1 VSLVISK
8 GRLIDPANSVDKVQ
22 DIFIHDGFI
31 VALGKAPGWFE
42 EQERLDVKG
51 CIVCPGL
58 IDLRARLRE
67 PGLEHKATMAS
78 ETLAA
83 ARAGI
88 TTLCVPPDTNPV
100 VDTPAMVQMIQQRAW
115 QLGKT
120 FVHPMGALTTGLKGE
135 TLSDMGSLADA
146 GCVGVSNGVQSIE
159 STLIMRRAMQ
169 YAATFELTVFL
180 YPHDPW
186 LRGNGVVHEGAVST
200 RLGLP
205 AVPLAAEVVGVAR
218 DLALVETTGARSHFC
233 NLSSARAVE
242 MIADARERGLPV
254 TADVAAHYLHLTD
267 QDVEGFDTNYHVQ
280 PPLRSDSDRDAL
292 RHAIANGTV
301 QAICSDHQPHETE
314 AKLTPFSESEP
325 GISALETLLPL
336 TLDLVNEGHINLV
349 TAIASLTSN
358 PASILGI
365 EAGQLSVGATA
376 DLCVID
382 PNTEWTLQSD
392 DIRSMGRNTPFIGR
406 NFKGRIERVFIGG
419 NEITTSGE
427 S

>member
-1 VSLVISK
+1 VTLVISK
-8 GRLIDPANSVDKVQ
+8 GRLIDPGNSIDAVQ

-31 VALGKAPGWFE
+31 VALGKPPEWFKE
-42 EQERLDVKG
+42 KKRIEAKG
-51 CIVCPGL
+51 KIVCPGL

-88 TTLCVPPDTNPV
+88 TTLCVPPDTIPV
-100 VDTPAMVQMIQQRAW
+100 IDTPAMVQMIQQRAW
-115 QLGKT
+115 QLGNA
-120 FVHPMGALTTGLKGE
+120 FVHPLGALTINLAGE
-135 TLSDMGSLADA
+135 TLADMGSLAEA
-146 GCVGVSNGVQSIE
+146 GCVGVSNGTRPIE

-169 YAATFELTVFL
+169 YASTFDLTVFL
-180 YPHDPW
+180 YPQDSW
-186 LRGNGVVHEGAVST
+186 LQGNGVVHEGAVST

-233 NLSSARAVE
+233 NISSARAVE
-242 MIADARERGLPV
+242 MIGAARKRGLPV
-254 TADVAAHYLHLTD
+254 TSDVAAHYLHLTD
-267 QDVEGFDTNYHVQ
+267 ADVEGFDTNYHVQ
-280 PPLRSDSDRDAL
+280 PPLRSEADRDAL
-292 RHAIANGTV
+292 CKAVGNGTV

-325 GISALETLLPL
+325 GMSALETLLPL
-336 TLDLVNEGHINLV
+336 TLDLVDQGRLDLV

-365 EAGQLSVGATA
+365 EAGHLSVGATA
-376 DLCVID
+376 DLCIIN
-382 PNTEWTLQSD
+382 PKKKWTLELEQ
-392 DIRSMGRNTPFIGR
+392 ITSMGKNTPFIGK
-406 NFKGRIERVFIGG
+406 NFKGCIEQVFIGG
-419 NEITTSGE
+419 NEVTGE
-427 S
+427 ESS

>member
-8 GRLIDPANSVDKVQ
+8 GRLVDPANSVDTVQ

-31 VALGKAPGWFE
+31 VGLGKPPEWFKE
-42 EQERLDVKG
+42 NKRIDAKG
-51 CIVCPGL
+51 KIVCPGL

-88 TTLCVPPDTNPV
+88 TTLCVPPDTIPV
-100 VDTPAMVQMIQQRAW
+100 IDTPAMVQMIQQRAW
-115 QLGKT
+115 QLGNA
-120 FVHPMGALTTGLKGE
+120 FVHPLGALTINLAGE
-135 TLSDMGSLADA
+135 ILADMGSLAEA
-146 GCVGVSNGVQSIE
+146 GCVGVSNGTRPIE
-159 STLIMRRAMQ
+159 STMVMRRAMQ
-169 YAATFELTVFL
+169 YASTFDLTVFL
-180 YPHDPW
+180 YPQDSW
-186 LRGNGVVHEGAVST
+186 LQGNGVVHEGAVST

-233 NLSSARAVE
+233 NISSARAVE
-242 MIADARERGLPV
+242 MIGAARKRGLPV
-254 TADVAAHYLHLTD
+254 TSDVAAHYLHLTD
-267 QDVEGFDTNYHVQ
+267 ADVEGFDTNYHVQ
-280 PPLRSDSDRDAL
+280 PPLRSEADRDAL
-292 RHAIANGTV
+292 CKAVGNGTV

-325 GISALETLLPL
+325 GMSALETLLPL
-336 TLDLVNEGHINLV
+336 TLDLVDQGHLDLV

-358 PASILGI
+358 PAAILGI
-365 EAGQLSVGATA
+365 EAGHLSVGATA
-376 DLCVID
+376 DLCII
-382 PNTEWTLQSD
+382 NLKKKWSLESEQIT
-392 DIRSMGRNTPFIGR
+392 SMGKNTPFIGKK
-406 NFKGRIERVFIGG
+406 FKGCIEQVFIGG
-419 NEITTSGE
+419 NEVTAEGS